1 MLLLPQVW
9 QCPEGHIICGTCK
22 ARPEL
27 KTCPQCR
34 MVLSG
39 ALSRNRVLEEL
50 ARKTFQAK
58 EEVNMNSGTDEINR
72 EVASMSGLGS
82 CHGDDYIDWD

>member
-1 MLLLPQVW
+1 M
-9 QCPEGHIICGTCK
+9 
-22 ARPEL
+22 

-50 ARKTFQAK
+50 ARKTFQAE

-82 CHGDDYIDWD
+82 